1 MRPGASPAEKFLKKA
16 RMRLIKFLLAM
27 PVRLYQILLSPLLPR
42 TCRFHPT
49 CSAYALQAI
58 HDYSAPKALF
68 FIARRIL
75 RCHPFHL
82 GGDDPLPQPDGRR

>member
-1 MRPGASPAEKFLKKA
+1 
-16 RMRLIKFLLAM
+16 MRLTKFLLAV

-58 HDYSAPKALF
+58 HDYGAPKALN

-75 RCHPFHL
+75 RCHPFHP
-82 GGDDPLPQPDGRR
+82 GGDDPLPQPDERR